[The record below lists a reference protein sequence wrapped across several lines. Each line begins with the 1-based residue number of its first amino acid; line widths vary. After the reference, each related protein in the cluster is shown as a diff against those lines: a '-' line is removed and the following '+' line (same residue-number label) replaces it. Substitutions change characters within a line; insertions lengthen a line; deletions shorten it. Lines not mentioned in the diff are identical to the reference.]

1 VSAKVKRRDFITLLG
16 GAAAALSLPARAQ
29 QAKRP
34 LVGYLAGAAPAA
46 VVRSAT
52 SLGFFKG
59 LRDQGYVEGQD
70 FDLAQRF
77 ADGFLERLP
86 ALAKELVALK
96 PDVLLAPTTLTA
108 LALRAATD
116 SIPIVCPLL
125 ENPVG
130 LGLVASENRPDRNV
144 TGLLRYVDGL
154 SGKHVELARDLI
166 PTIARIGLLAN
177 VASADPAPRRDVE
190 AAGLKLSIGIV
201 LVEAEVPSDLDI
213 AFPRL
218 AREQVEAVIILH
230 NPLFFSERRR
240 IVTLAAAS
248 RLPTIWTAREFV
260 EDGGVLSYGSDEA
273 DAFRRAAAYV
283 AKILKGAKAGDLP
296 IELPTKFELL
306 INLKTARALGL
317 AVPPTLL
324 TRADEV
330 IE

>member
-1 VSAKVKRRDFITLLG
+1 MKRRAFISLLG
-16 GAAAALSLPARAQ
+16 GAAAALPQVAHT

-34 LVGYLAGAAPAA
+34 LVGYLAAAAAAA

-52 SLGFFKG
+52 SLGFLNG
-59 LRDQGYVEGQD
+59 LRGQGYVEGQD

-108 LALRAATD
+108 LALRTTTD

-130 LGLVASENRPDRNV
+130 LGLVARENRPDKNV

-154 SGKHVELARDLI
+154 SGKHVELARELI

-177 VASADPAPRRDVE
+177 VTSADPAPRRDVE
-190 AAGLKLSIGIV
+190 TAGSKLSIRIV
-201 LVEAEVPSDLDI
+201 SVEAEVPSDLDI
-213 AFPRL
+213 AFTRL

-317 AVPPTLL
+317 AVPATLL

>member
-1 VSAKVKRRDFITLLG
+1 MHYMKRREFITLLG
-16 GAAAALSLPARAQ
+16 GTAAAWPLAARAQ
-29 QAKRP
+29 VKRP
-34 LVGYLAGAAPAA
+34 LVGYLAAAAVAA

-52 SLGFFKG
+52 SLGFLNG
-59 LRDQGYVEGQD
+59 LRDQGYVEGRD

-77 ADGFLERLP
+77 ADGFLDRLP
-86 ALAKELVALK
+86 ALAKELVALH

-108 LALRAATD
+108 LALRAVTS
-116 SIPIVCPLL
+116 SISIVCPLL

-130 LGLVASENRPDRNV
+130 LGLVASENRPNRNV

-154 SGKHVELARDLI
+154 SGKHVELARELI
-166 PTIARIGLLAN
+166 PAITRIGLLSN
-177 VASADPAPRRDVE
+177 LASADPAPRRDVE
-190 AAGLKLSIGIV
+190 AAGSKLSIRIV
-201 LVEAEVPSDLDI
+201 SVEAGVPPDLDI
-213 AFPRL
+213 AFPKL
-218 AREQVEAVIILH
+218 AREQVEAVIVLH

-273 DAFRRAAAYV
+273 DAFYRAAAYV
-283 AKILKGAKAGDLP
+283 VKILKGSKAGDLP

-306 INLKTARALGL
+306 INVKTAKALGL
-317 AVPPTLL
+317 TVPPTLL
-324 TRADEV
+324 ARADEV

>member
-1 VSAKVKRRDFITLLG
+1 MKRREFITLLG
-16 GAAAALSLPARAQ
+16 GATAAWPLAAQ
-29 QAKRP
+29 AQVKRP

-46 VVRSAT
+46 VVRSSTA
-52 SLGFFKG
+52 LGFLNG
-59 LRDQGYVEGQD
+59 LRGQGFVEGRD
-70 FDLAQRF
+70 IDLAYRF

-86 ALAKELVALK
+86 ALAKELAALK
-96 PDVLLAPTTLTA
+96 PDVLFAPTTPTA
-108 LALRAATD
+108 LALRAVTD

-130 LGLVASENRPDRNV
+130 LGLVAGENRPGGNV

-154 SGKHVELARDLI
+154 SGKQVELARELI
-166 PTIARIGLLAN
+166 PGVARMGLLAN
-177 VASADPAPRRDVE
+177 VTSADPAPRRDAE
-190 AAGLKLSIGIV
+190 AAGSKLSITIV
-201 LVEAEVPSDLDI
+201 PVEVGVPSDLDT
-213 AFPRL
+213 AFPTL
-218 AREQVEAVIILH
+218 VREQVEAVIVLH

-240 IVTLAAAS
+240 IMTLAAAA

-296 IELPTKFELL
+296 VELPTKFELL
-306 INLKTARALGL
+306 INLKTAKALGL
-317 AVPPTLL
+317 EVPPTLL
-324 TRADEV
+324 ARADEV